1 MNQTGDMDAFLYE
14 DILFARLD
22 GISDIVFLENSY
34 AFRDYY
40 SSYDDDENELSID
53 QRSSYIID
61 AWGEFVYKH
70 FYQNQNTEKALICYI
85 RKKELSVT
93 PQSSSSYFNP
103 LLGSYSER
111 MGDVYTSM
119 NDLEKA
125 LGLYKEAL
133 NLSME
138 DIFVNNAMTTAR
150 CMCKI
155 GRYSSIHQS
164 KRFNRAFQHVIHG
177 YGKPYTKD
185 TIEKC
190 YVCLARSLQRCA
202 RLGWH
207 FTLI

>member
-1 MNQTGDMDAFLYE
+1 
-14 DILFARLD
+14 
-22 GISDIVFLENSY
+22 
-34 AFRDYY
+34 
-40 SSYDDDENELSID
+40 
-53 QRSSYIID
+53 
-61 AWGEFVYKH
+61 
-70 FYQNQNTEKALICYI
+70 
-85 RKKELSVT
+85 
-93 PQSSSSYFNP
+93 
-103 LLGSYSER
+103 